1 MFTDCCMYHFGR
13 GENVCPV
20 CMGQV
25 DEDRMELE
33 QARQFRANRSDLH
46 PAAEELIRRKAL
58 GASEVGV
65 PARMSRHMLERN
77 PNRRAVYRILGIY
90 LPEREARTLL
100 QNVHD
105 YKWIE
110 AEKAGFDLW
119 SKKEPRSPLTAA
131 AHAWAVRHLN
141 QFLAWRKLEVNWSPV
156 PSCG

>member
-20 CMGQV
+20 CMSQV
-25 DEDRMELE
+25 HEDRRELE

-58 GASEVGV
+58 TASEVGR
-65 PARMSRHMLERN
+65 PPQTSRLTLERN
-77 PNRRAVYRILGIY
+77 PNRRAVYRMLGIY

-119 SKKEPRSPLTAA
+119 STEEPRSPLSLA
-131 AHAWAVRHLN
+131 AHAWARHYLQ
-141 QFLAWRKLEVNWSPV
+141 QFLAWRKLEVTWSPAQ
-156 PSCG
+156 PCM